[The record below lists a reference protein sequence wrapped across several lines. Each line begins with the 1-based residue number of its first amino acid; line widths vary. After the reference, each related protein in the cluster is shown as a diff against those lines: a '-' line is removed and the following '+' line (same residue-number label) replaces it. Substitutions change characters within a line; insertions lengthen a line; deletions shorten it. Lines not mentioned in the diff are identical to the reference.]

1 MNSPATPSTAD
12 RPGTAPGQE
21 TAREL
26 APPAT
31 GVPAAALPARPLPAG
46 VGAKKWVPSDPEI
59 LRRVRAALDRL

>member
-1 MNSPATPSTAD
+1 MSSPEPHSTAIQ
-12 RPGTAPGQE
+12 PGTAPGQQ
-21 TAREL
+21 TVCEL
-26 APPAT
+26 APPAA

>member
-1 MNSPATPSTAD
+1 MNSPATHRIAV
-12 RPGTAPGQE
+12 RPGSAVGKE

-26 APPAT
+26 APPVA

-46 VGAKKWVPSDPEI
+46 VRAGKWIPSDPEI